1 MDTLGHWH
9 MDVLAPRGI
18 SGSHGSGPRAVP
30 RARDQLQQ
38 GDDTTGIWAQ
48 GTEPNVV
55 LGIPHSS
62 LVLSLSA
69 PHSHHPAPPTP
80 HGCHP
85 GHTPA
90 YTAQP
95 GAPMASPE
103 HGDPCPD
110 SSLDRTARSRPLACA
125 ELGFRV
131 TSKLSSGP
139 CLGQRCHRGD
149 SSQEMDRVT
158 RHLVFQLPQA
168 SHRHDSLADLRANS
182 DNDVFS
188 SAQHSTQRVE
198 NGYSWKRRSQSPS
211 YFLEGGRD
219 VWTPSPDR
227 ESKLEVVRSG
237 SLYDLRAY
245 KGERK
250 PSKLYDDDEQDLYRV
265 PPPNISPEKARELE
279 DERKEVIRSQVMRK
293 SSTIA
298 ERWSSVD
305 ELSSISPGVG
315 SQGEGRHTGSVPTS
329 FAICFDKPGRSATP
343 VDPENIDTEQINF
356 SAARQ
361 QFLMLEKT
369 SPGSFFSP
377 GQQTMSPR
385 PESVTKV
392 SREEW
397 YSPEMATK
405 AMRGYGSARAS
416 SQSSTDQVYGVSL
429 YKTPEKEEVYAP
441 RKAHMERYPI
451 GKTSILTKAWSRED
465 LDSGLGE
472 MYNEATAGYASDGST
487 SNETFHADL
496 RASSNGLGKET
507 RASSETPI
515 EREIRMAM
523 EREENLWKERGMQ
536 RLTSSSELVEIQA
549 KPVLNIHTSP
559 GPGRKGKDRG
569 RASLYVQREI
579 EQETK
584 REEDLKRQGRLLG
597 AYDRGTQ
604 QELEERRRVFEQEE
618 APPQKPTPLKRAEER
633 RSWVKEFVVEQPS
646 SPSPA
651 EDTRATRSIPSYTAS
666 IAHFQLSQPRFT
678 ASERS
683 REQPS
688 VSQHAS
694 ASASKWGSEDA
705 WGGKLPGSTPSP
717 ASTAVLPREYLSLSF
732 WKPKVSFAEDMGT
745 QSPLRR
751 DDGREEQYRLRTWKP
766 QTSAL
771 IEEEIRS
778 DLQREEELQA
788 QRRRLMGASGED
800 VLQEGSRSR
809 HSSAASGAS
818 GNYSVSSSP
827 ASSPA
832 SHQTGILGLISSF
845 TPLRVTSSS
854 QGSAETLTPDS
865 SHSSPFEERRR
876 RVKEDGKYAGIEPV
890 DKVNTE
896 VVEST
901 RVFRHKSLMAQRWE
915 AGQYVRDE
923 D

>member
-1 MDTLGHWH
+1 
-9 MDVLAPRGI
+9 
-18 SGSHGSGPRAVP
+18 
-30 RARDQLQQ
+30 
-38 GDDTTGIWAQ
+38 
-48 GTEPNVV
+48 
-55 LGIPHSS
+55 
-62 LVLSLSA
+62 
-69 PHSHHPAPPTP
+69 
-80 HGCHP
+80 
-85 GHTPA
+85 
-90 YTAQP
+90 
-95 GAPMASPE
+95 
-103 HGDPCPD
+103 
-110 SSLDRTARSRPLACA
+110 
-125 ELGFRV
+125 
-131 TSKLSSGP
+131 
-139 CLGQRCHRGD
+139 
-149 SSQEMDRVT
+149 MDRVT

-182 DNDVFS
+182 DDDVFG

-250 PSKLYDDDEQDLYRV
+250 PSKLYDDEEEDLYRV

-279 DERKEVIRSQVMRK
+279 DERKEVIRSQVMKK

-305 ELSSISPGVG
+305 ELSSISTGAS
-315 SQGEGRHTGSVPTS
+315 SQGEGRHTGNVPTS
-329 FAICFDKPGRSATP
+329 FAICFDKPSPGRAATP

-369 SPGSFFSP
+369 NPGSFFSP
-377 GQQTMSPR
+377 GQQAMSPR
-385 PESVTKV
+385 PELVTKV

-405 AMRGYGSARAS
+405 ATRGYSSAGAS
-416 SQSSTDQVYGVSL
+416 SQSRPDKSVYQVYGVSSH
-429 YKTPEKEEVYAP
+429 KTPEEEEVYAP
-441 RKAHMERYPI
+441 GKAHTERSHPV
-451 GKTSILTKAWSRED
+451 GKTFVLSKAWSRED

-487 SNETFHADL
+487 SNETF
-496 RASSNGLGKET
+496 SGSKET
-507 RASSETPI
+507 KVSNETPI

-523 EREENLWKERGMQ
+523 EREENLWKERGIQ
-536 RLTSSSELVEIQA
+536 RLTSSSELVEIQT

-597 AYDRGTQ
+597 AYDKGTQ

-618 APPQKPTPLKRAEER
+618 APTQKPPPLKRAEER
-633 RSWVKEFVVEQPS
+633 RSWVKEFAAEQPS

-651 EDTRATRSIPSYTAS
+651 EDTRAGRSIPSYSAS
-666 IAHFQLSQPRFT
+666 IAHFQLSQPRFA

-683 REQPS
+683 REQPL

-694 ASASKWGSEDA
+694 ASASKWGSEDS
-705 WGGKLPGSTPSP
+705 WGGKLPSSTQSP
-717 ASTAVLPREYLSLSF
+717 TNTAVLPREYLSLSF
-732 WKPKVSFAEDMGT
+732 WKPKVSFVEDMGT

-751 DDGREEQYRLRTWKP
+751 EDGREEQYRLRTWKP

-778 DLQREEELQA
+778 DLQREEELQQ
-788 QRRRLMGASGED
+788 QRRRLMSSYSDG
-800 VLQEGSRSR
+800 VHQEGSRSR
-809 HSSAASGAS
+809 HSSGKGAEGQNGS
-818 GNYSVSSSP
+818 EMIQWV
-827 ASSPA
+827 
-832 SHQTGILGLISSF
+832 LVR
-845 TPLRVTSSS
+845 TPVC
-854 QGSAETLTPDS
+854 
-865 SHSSPFEERRR
+865 
-876 RVKEDGKYAGIEPV
+876 
-890 DKVNTE
+890 
-896 VVEST
+896 
-901 RVFRHKSLMAQRWE
+901 W
-915 AGQYVRDE
+915 
-923 D
+923 

>member
-1 MDTLGHWH
+1 
-9 MDVLAPRGI
+9 
-18 SGSHGSGPRAVP
+18 
-30 RARDQLQQ
+30 
-38 GDDTTGIWAQ
+38 
-48 GTEPNVV
+48 
-55 LGIPHSS
+55 
-62 LVLSLSA
+62 
-69 PHSHHPAPPTP
+69 
-80 HGCHP
+80 
-85 GHTPA
+85 
-90 YTAQP
+90 
-95 GAPMASPE
+95 
-103 HGDPCPD
+103 
-110 SSLDRTARSRPLACA
+110 
-125 ELGFRV
+125 
-131 TSKLSSGP
+131 
-139 CLGQRCHRGD
+139 
-149 SSQEMDRVT
+149 
-158 RHLVFQLPQA
+158 
-168 SHRHDSLADLRANS
+168 
-182 DNDVFS
+182 
-188 SAQHSTQRVE
+188 
-198 NGYSWKRRSQSPS
+198 
-211 YFLEGGRD
+211 
-219 VWTPSPDR
+219 
-227 ESKLEVVRSG
+227 
-237 SLYDLRAY
+237 
-245 KGERK
+245 
-250 PSKLYDDDEQDLYRV
+250 DDDEQDLYRV

-305 ELSSISPGVG
+305 ELSSISTGVG
-315 SQGEGRHTGSVPTS
+315 SQGRAT
-329 FAICFDKPGRSATP
+329 TP

-377 GQQTMSPR
+377 GQQNMSPR

-405 AMRGYGSARAS
+405 ATRGYGSVGAS
-416 SQSSTDQVYGVSL
+416 SQSRTDQVYGVSL
-429 YKTPEKEEVYAP
+429 HKTPEKEEFYAP
-441 RKAHMERYPI
+441 RKAHME
-451 GKTSILTKAWSRED
+451 
-465 LDSGLGE
+465 
-472 MYNEATAGYASDGST
+472 
-487 SNETFHADL
+487 
-496 RASSNGLGKET
+496 
-507 RASSETPI
+507 SETPI

-523 EREENLWKERGMQ
+523 EREENLWKERGIQ
-536 RLTSSSELVEIQA
+536 RVTSSSELVEIQA
-549 KPVLNIHTSP
+549 KPVLNIHSSP

-597 AYDRGTQ
+597 TYDRGTQ

-651 EDTRATRSIPSYTAS
+651 EDTRAGRSIPSYTAS
-666 IAHFQLSQPRFT
+666 IAHFQLSQPRFAAS

-705 WGGKLPGSTPSP
+705 WAGKLPGSTPSP

-751 DDGREEQYRLRTWKP
+751 EDGREEQYRLRTWKP

-778 DLQREEELQA
+778 DLLREEELQA
-788 QRRRLMGASGED
+788 QRRRLMSTSGND
-800 VLQEGSRSR
+800 VFQEGSRSR

-818 GNYSVSSSP
+818 GNYSVSGSP

-865 SHSSPFEERRR
+865 SRSSPFEERRR

>member
-1 MDTLGHWH
+1 
-9 MDVLAPRGI
+9 
-18 SGSHGSGPRAVP
+18 
-30 RARDQLQQ
+30 
-38 GDDTTGIWAQ
+38 
-48 GTEPNVV
+48 
-55 LGIPHSS
+55 
-62 LVLSLSA
+62 
-69 PHSHHPAPPTP
+69 
-80 HGCHP
+80 
-85 GHTPA
+85 
-90 YTAQP
+90 
-95 GAPMASPE
+95 
-103 HGDPCPD
+103 
-110 SSLDRTARSRPLACA
+110 
-125 ELGFRV
+125 
-131 TSKLSSGP
+131 
-139 CLGQRCHRGD
+139 
-149 SSQEMDRVT
+149 MDRVT
-158 RHLVFQLPQA
+158 RHLVFQLPQT

-182 DNDVFS
+182 DDDVFG

-250 PSKLYDDDEQDLYRV
+250 PSKLYDDEEEDLYRV

-279 DERKEVIRSQVMRK
+279 DERKEVIRSQVMKK

-305 ELSSISPGVG
+305 ELSSISTGVS

-329 FAICFDKPGRSATP
+329 FAICFDKPSPGRAATP

-369 SPGSFFSP
+369 NPGSFFSP
-377 GQQTMSPR
+377 GQQAMSPR

-397 YSPEMATK
+397 YSPEMTTK
-405 AMRGYGSARAS
+405 ATRGYSSAGAS
-416 SQSSTDQVYGVSL
+416 SQSRTDKSVYQVYGVSSH
-429 YKTPEKEEVYAP
+429 KTPEEEEVYAP
-441 RKAHMERYPI
+441 GKAHTERSHPI
-451 GKTSILTKAWSRED
+451 GKMSVLSKAWSRED

-487 SNETFHADL
+487 SNETF
-496 RASSNGLGKET
+496 SGSKET
-507 RASSETPI
+507 KVSNETPI

-523 EREENLWKERGMQ
+523 EREENLWKERGIQ
-536 RLTSSSELVEIQA
+536 RLTSSSELVEIQT

-597 AYDRGTQ
+597 AYDKGTQ

-618 APPQKPTPLKRAEER
+618 APPQKPPPLKRAEER
-633 RSWVKEFVVEQPS
+633 RSWVKEFAAEQPS

-651 EDTRATRSIPSYTAS
+651 EDTRASRSLPSYSVS
-666 IAHFQLSQPRFT
+666 IAHFQLSQPRFA

-683 REQPS
+683 REQPL

-694 ASASKWGSEDA
+694 ASASKWGSEDS
-705 WGGKLPGSTPSP
+705 WGGKLPSSTQSP
-717 ASTAVLPREYLSLSF
+717 TNTAVLPREYLSLSF
-732 WKPKVSFAEDMGT
+732 WKPKVSFVEDMGT

-751 DDGREEQYRLRTWKP
+751 EDGREEQYRLRTWKP
-766 QTSAL
+766 QTSAM

-778 DLQREEELQA
+778 DLQREEELQQ
-788 QRRRLMGASGED
+788 QRRRLMSAYSDG
-800 VLQEGSRSR
+800 VHQEGSRSR
-809 HSSAASGAS
+809 HSSGKGAE
-818 GNYSVSSSP
+818 GQNGREVIQWVP
-827 ASSPA
+827 VR
-832 SHQTGILGLISSF
+832 
-845 TPLRVTSSS
+845 TPVC
-854 QGSAETLTPDS
+854 
-865 SHSSPFEERRR
+865 
-876 RVKEDGKYAGIEPV
+876 
-890 DKVNTE
+890 
-896 VVEST
+896 
-901 RVFRHKSLMAQRWE
+901 W
-915 AGQYVRDE
+915 
-923 D
+923 

>member
-1 MDTLGHWH
+1 
-9 MDVLAPRGI
+9 
-18 SGSHGSGPRAVP
+18 
-30 RARDQLQQ
+30 
-38 GDDTTGIWAQ
+38 DD
-48 GTEPNVV
+48 E
-55 LGIPHSS
+55 
-62 LVLSLSA
+62 
-69 PHSHHPAPPTP
+69 
-80 HGCHP
+80 
-85 GHTPA
+85 
-90 YTAQP
+90 
-95 GAPMASPE
+95 
-103 HGDPCPD
+103 
-110 SSLDRTARSRPLACA
+110 
-125 ELGFRV
+125 
-131 TSKLSSGP
+131 
-139 CLGQRCHRGD
+139 
-149 SSQEMDRVT
+149 
-158 RHLVFQLPQA
+158 
-168 SHRHDSLADLRANS
+168 
-182 DNDVFS
+182 
-188 SAQHSTQRVE
+188 
-198 NGYSWKRRSQSPS
+198 
-211 YFLEGGRD
+211 
-219 VWTPSPDR
+219 
-227 ESKLEVVRSG
+227 
-237 SLYDLRAY
+237 
-245 KGERK
+245 
-250 PSKLYDDDEQDLYRV
+250 EQDLYRV

-279 DERKEVIRSQVMRK
+279 DERKEVIRSQAMRK

-305 ELSSISPGVG
+305 ELSSISTGVG
-315 SQGEGRHTGSVPTS
+315 SQGEGRYTGSVPTS
-329 FAICFDKPGRSATP
+329 FAICFDKPSPGRAATP

-361 QFLMLEKT
+361 QFLMLEKAN
-369 SPGSFFSP
+369 PGSFFSP

-397 YSPEMATK
+397 YSPEMTTK
-405 AMRGYGSARAS
+405 ATRGYGSAGAS
-416 SQSSTDQVYGVSL
+416 SQSRTDKSVYQ
-429 YKTPEKEEVYAP
+429 
-441 RKAHMERYPI
+441 
-451 GKTSILTKAWSRED
+451 
-465 LDSGLGE
+465 
-472 MYNEATAGYASDGST
+472 
-487 SNETFHADL
+487 TFNVDL

-507 RASSETPI
+507 RVSNETPI
-515 EREIRMAM
+515 EREIRIAM
-523 EREENLWKERGMQ
+523 EREENLWKERGIQ
-536 RLTSSSELVEIQA
+536 RLTSSSELVEIQT
-549 KPVLNIHTSP
+549 KPVLNIHMSP
-559 GPGRKGKDRG
+559 GPGRKGKDRN

-651 EDTRATRSIPSYTAS
+651 EDTRAARSIPSYTAS
-666 IAHFQLSQPRFT
+666 IAHFQLSQPRFA
-678 ASERS
+678 ASERG
-683 REQPS
+683 RERS
-688 VSQHAS
+688 LVSQHAS
-694 ASASKWGSEDA
+694 ASASKWGSEDS

-717 ASTAVLPREYLSLSF
+717 TSTAVLPREYLSLSF

-751 DDGREEQYRLRTWKP
+751 EDGREEQYRLRTWKP

-778 DLQREEELQA
+778 DLQREEELQE
-788 QRRRLMGASGED
+788 QRRRLMGTYSDGVA
-800 VLQEGSRSR
+800 QEGSRSR

-818 GNYSVSSSP
+818 GNYSVSESP

-865 SHSSPFEERRR
+865 SRSSPFEERRR

>member
-1 MDTLGHWH
+1 
-9 MDVLAPRGI
+9 
-18 SGSHGSGPRAVP
+18 
-30 RARDQLQQ
+30 
-38 GDDTTGIWAQ
+38 
-48 GTEPNVV
+48 
-55 LGIPHSS
+55 
-62 LVLSLSA
+62 
-69 PHSHHPAPPTP
+69 
-80 HGCHP
+80 
-85 GHTPA
+85 
-90 YTAQP
+90 
-95 GAPMASPE
+95 
-103 HGDPCPD
+103 
-110 SSLDRTARSRPLACA
+110 
-125 ELGFRV
+125 
-131 TSKLSSGP
+131 
-139 CLGQRCHRGD
+139 
-149 SSQEMDRVT
+149 MDRVT
-158 RHLVFQLPQA
+158 RHLVFQLPHA
-168 SHRHDSLADLRANS
+168 SHRHDSLADLRASS
-182 DNDVFS
+182 DDDVFGS
-188 SAQHSTQRVE
+188 TQHSTQRVE

-279 DERKEVIRSQVMRK
+279 DERKEIIRSQVMRK

-305 ELSSISPGVG
+305 ELSSISAGVG

-329 FAICFDKPGRSATP
+329 FAICFDKASPGRAITP

-369 SPGSFFSP
+369 NPGSFFSP

-397 YSPEMATK
+397 YSPEMALRAT
-405 AMRGYGSARAS
+405 RGYGSGGPS
-416 SQSSTDQVYGVSL
+416 SQSRTDKSVYQVHGVSL
-429 YKTPEKEEVYAP
+429 YKTPEKEEIYAP
-441 RKAHMERYPI
+441 RKAHTERSYPI
-451 GKTSILTKAWSRED
+451 GRTSILTKTWSRED

-472 MYNEATAGYASDGST
+472 MYNEAAAGYASDGST
-487 SNETFHADL
+487 SNETLNVDL

-507 RASSETPI
+507 RVSNETPI

-523 EREENLWKERGMQ
+523 EREENLWKERGIQ
-536 RLTSSSELVEIQA
+536 RLTASSELVEIQT
-549 KPVLNIHTSP
+549 KPVFNIHTSP

-597 AYDRGTQ
+597 TYDRGTQ

-646 SPSPA
+646 SPSPV
-651 EDTRATRSIPSYTAS
+651 EDTRAWRSLPSYTAS
-666 IAHFQLSQPRFT
+666 IAHFQLSQPRFA
-678 ASERS
+678 ASERG
-683 REQPS
+683 RELPL
-688 VSQHAS
+688 VSQNAS
-694 ASASKWGSEDA
+694 ASTSKWGSEDS

-732 WKPKVSFAEDMGT
+732 WKPKVSFVEDMGT
-745 QSPLRR
+745 QSPLQRE
-751 DDGREEQYRLRTWKP
+751 DGREEQYRLRTWKL

-778 DLQREEELQA
+778 DLQREEELQE
-788 QRRRLMGASGED
+788 QRRRLMDTYSNGAP
-800 VLQEGSRSR
+800 QEGSRSR

-818 GNYSVSSSP
+818 GNYSVSGSP

-865 SHSSPFEERRR
+865 SRSSPFEERRR

-901 RVFRHKSLMAQRWE
+901 RVFRHKSAMAQRWE

>member
-1 MDTLGHWH
+1 
-9 MDVLAPRGI
+9 
-18 SGSHGSGPRAVP
+18 
-30 RARDQLQQ
+30 
-38 GDDTTGIWAQ
+38 
-48 GTEPNVV
+48 
-55 LGIPHSS
+55 
-62 LVLSLSA
+62 
-69 PHSHHPAPPTP
+69 
-80 HGCHP
+80 
-85 GHTPA
+85 
-90 YTAQP
+90 
-95 GAPMASPE
+95 
-103 HGDPCPD
+103 
-110 SSLDRTARSRPLACA
+110 
-125 ELGFRV
+125 
-131 TSKLSSGP
+131 
-139 CLGQRCHRGD
+139 
-149 SSQEMDRVT
+149 
-158 RHLVFQLPQA
+158 
-168 SHRHDSLADLRANS
+168 
-182 DNDVFS
+182 
-188 SAQHSTQRVE
+188 
-198 NGYSWKRRSQSPS
+198 
-211 YFLEGGRD
+211 
-219 VWTPSPDR
+219 
-227 ESKLEVVRSG
+227 
-237 SLYDLRAY
+237 
-245 KGERK
+245 
-250 PSKLYDDDEQDLYRV
+250 DDEEEDLYRV
-265 PPPNISPEKARELE
+265 PPPNVSPEKARELE

-305 ELSSISPGVG
+305 ELSSISTAVG

-329 FAICFDKPGRSATP
+329 FAICFDKPSPGRAATP

-369 SPGSFFSP
+369 NPGSFFSP

-405 AMRGYGSARAS
+405 ATRGYSSAGAS
-416 SQSSTDQVYGVSL
+416 SQSRTD
-429 YKTPEKEEVYAP
+429 K
-441 RKAHMERYPI
+441 
-451 GKTSILTKAWSRED
+451 SI
-465 LDSGLGE
+465 
-472 MYNEATAGYASDGST
+472 YQ
-487 SNETFHADL
+487 TFSVDL
-496 RASSNGLGKET
+496 RAGSNGLGKET
-507 RASSETPI
+507 RVSSETPI

-523 EREENLWKERGMQ
+523 EREENLWKERGIQ
-536 RLTSSSELVEIQA
+536 RPTSSSELVEIQT

-618 APPQKPTPLKRAEER
+618 APPQKPTPLKRADER

-651 EDTRATRSIPSYTAS
+651 EDSRAGRSIPSYTAS
-666 IAHFQLSQPRFT
+666 IAHFQLSQPRFA

-683 REQPS
+683 REQPL
-688 VSQHAS
+688 VSQHVS
-694 ASASKWGSEDA
+694 ASASKWGSEDSR
-705 WGGKLPGSTPSP
+705 GGKLPGSTPSP
-717 ASTAVLPREYLSLSF
+717 TSTAVLPREYLSLSF
-732 WKPKVSFAEDMGT
+732 WKPKVSFVEDMGT

-751 DDGREEQYRLRTWKP
+751 EDGREEQYRVRTWKP

-778 DLQREEELQA
+778 DLQREEELQE
-788 QRRRLMGASGED
+788 QRRRLMDTSSDG
-800 VLQEGSRSR
+800 VPQEGSRSR

-818 GNYSVSSSP
+818 GNYSVSGSP

-845 TPLRVTSSS
+845 SPLRLTSSS

-865 SHSSPFEERRR
+865 SRSSPFEERRR

>member
-1 MDTLGHWH
+1 
-9 MDVLAPRGI
+9 
-18 SGSHGSGPRAVP
+18 
-30 RARDQLQQ
+30 
-38 GDDTTGIWAQ
+38 DD
-48 GTEPNVV
+48 E
-55 LGIPHSS
+55 
-62 LVLSLSA
+62 
-69 PHSHHPAPPTP
+69 
-80 HGCHP
+80 
-85 GHTPA
+85 
-90 YTAQP
+90 
-95 GAPMASPE
+95 
-103 HGDPCPD
+103 
-110 SSLDRTARSRPLACA
+110 
-125 ELGFRV
+125 
-131 TSKLSSGP
+131 
-139 CLGQRCHRGD
+139 
-149 SSQEMDRVT
+149 
-158 RHLVFQLPQA
+158 
-168 SHRHDSLADLRANS
+168 
-182 DNDVFS
+182 
-188 SAQHSTQRVE
+188 
-198 NGYSWKRRSQSPS
+198 
-211 YFLEGGRD
+211 
-219 VWTPSPDR
+219 
-227 ESKLEVVRSG
+227 
-237 SLYDLRAY
+237 
-245 KGERK
+245 
-250 PSKLYDDDEQDLYRV
+250 EQDLYRV

-305 ELSSISPGVG
+305 ELSSISTGMG

-329 FAICFDKPGRSATP
+329 FAICFDKPSPGRAATP

-405 AMRGYGSARAS
+405 STRGYGSAGAS
-416 SQSSTDQVYGVSL
+416 SQSKTDKSIYQGYGVSL
-429 YKTPEKEEVYAP
+429 HKTPEKEEVYAP
-441 RKAHMERYPI
+441 RKAHTE
-451 GKTSILTKAWSRED
+451 
-465 LDSGLGE
+465 
-472 MYNEATAGYASDGST
+472 
-487 SNETFHADL
+487 SN
-496 RASSNGLGKET
+496 
-507 RASSETPI
+507 ETPI

-523 EREENLWKERGMQ
+523 EREENLWKERGIQ
-536 RLTSSSELVEIQA
+536 RLTSSSELVEIQT

-597 AYDRGTQ
+597 TYDRGTQ
-604 QELEERRRVFEQEE
+604 QELEERRKVFEQEE
-618 APPQKPTPLKRAEER
+618 ASPQKPTPLKRAEER

-646 SPSPA
+646 SPSP
-651 EDTRATRSIPSYTAS
+651 EENTRAGRSIPSYTAS
-666 IAHFQLSQPRFT
+666 IAHFQLSQPRFA

-683 REQPS
+683 REQPL
-688 VSQHAS
+688 VSQLAS
-694 ASASKWGSEDA
+694 ASASKWGSEDS

-717 ASTAVLPREYLSLSF
+717 ASTAVLPREYFSLSF
-732 WKPKVSFAEDMGT
+732 WKPKVSFVENMGT

-751 DDGREEQYRLRTWKP
+751 EDGREEQYRLRTWKP

-778 DLQREEELQA
+778 DLQREEELQE
-788 QRRRLMGASGED
+788 QRRRLMDTYSDG
-800 VLQEGSRSR
+800 VPQEGSHSR

-818 GNYSVSSSP
+818 GNYSVSGSP

-832 SHQTGILGLISSF
+832 SHQTGILGLVSSF

-865 SHSSPFEERRR
+865 SRSSPFEERRR

>member
-1 MDTLGHWH
+1 
-9 MDVLAPRGI
+9 
-18 SGSHGSGPRAVP
+18 
-30 RARDQLQQ
+30 
-38 GDDTTGIWAQ
+38 DD
-48 GTEPNVV
+48 E
-55 LGIPHSS
+55 
-62 LVLSLSA
+62 
-69 PHSHHPAPPTP
+69 
-80 HGCHP
+80 
-85 GHTPA
+85 
-90 YTAQP
+90 
-95 GAPMASPE
+95 
-103 HGDPCPD
+103 
-110 SSLDRTARSRPLACA
+110 
-125 ELGFRV
+125 
-131 TSKLSSGP
+131 
-139 CLGQRCHRGD
+139 
-149 SSQEMDRVT
+149 
-158 RHLVFQLPQA
+158 
-168 SHRHDSLADLRANS
+168 
-182 DNDVFS
+182 
-188 SAQHSTQRVE
+188 
-198 NGYSWKRRSQSPS
+198 
-211 YFLEGGRD
+211 
-219 VWTPSPDR
+219 
-227 ESKLEVVRSG
+227 
-237 SLYDLRAY
+237 
-245 KGERK
+245 
-250 PSKLYDDDEQDLYRV
+250 EQDLYRV

-305 ELSSISPGVG
+305 ELSSISTGVG

-329 FAICFDKPGRSATP
+329 FAICFDKPSPGRAATP

-369 SPGSFFSP
+369 NPGPFFSP
-377 GQQTMSPR
+377 GQQAMSPR

-405 AMRGYGSARAS
+405 ATRGNGSAGAS
-416 SQSSTDQVYGVSL
+416 SQSRTD
-429 YKTPEKEEVYAP
+429 K
-441 RKAHMERYPI
+441 
-451 GKTSILTKAWSRED
+451 SI
-465 LDSGLGE
+465 
-472 MYNEATAGYASDGST
+472 YQ
-487 SNETFHADL
+487 TFSVDL
-496 RASSNGLGKET
+496 RAGSNGLGKET
-507 RASSETPI
+507 RVSNETPI

-523 EREENLWKERGMQ
+523 EREENLWKERGIQ
-536 RLTSSSELVEIQA
+536 RLTSSSELVEIQT
-549 KPVLNIHTSP
+549 KPIINIHTSP

-569 RASLYVQREI
+569 RASLYVRREI

-618 APPQKPTPLKRAEER
+618 APPQKPTPLKQAEER

-646 SPSPA
+646 SPSPT
-651 EDTRATRSIPSYTAS
+651 EDTGAGRSAPSHTAS
-666 IAHFQLSQPRFT
+666 ITHFQLCQPRFA

-683 REQPS
+683 REQCS

-694 ASASKWGSEDA
+694 ASASKWGSEDS

-732 WKPKVSFAEDMGT
+732 WKPKVSFVEDMGT

-751 DDGREEQYRLRTWKP
+751 EDGREEQYRLRTWKP

-778 DLQREEELQA
+778 DLQREEELQE
-788 QRRRLMGASGED
+788 QRRRLMDTSGNG
-800 VLQEGSRSR
+800 VPQEGSRSR

-818 GNYSVSSSP
+818 GNYSVSGSP

-901 RVFRHKSLMAQRWE
+901 RVFRHKSVMAQRWE